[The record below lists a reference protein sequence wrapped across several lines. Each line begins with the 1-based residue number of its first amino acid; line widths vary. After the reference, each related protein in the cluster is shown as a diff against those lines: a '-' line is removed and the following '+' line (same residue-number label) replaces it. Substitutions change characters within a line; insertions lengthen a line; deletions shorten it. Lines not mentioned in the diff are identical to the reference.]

1 MRAATRFSANL
12 TLSVIL
18 ALSLPGAVPGLAQD
32 ALDVTIYVNTWADS
46 YGEGTDGDCSLR
58 EALQAAMDDVA
69 FGGCPA
75 GSTGTDI
82 IDLSAATHRITRAGR
97 GENGNGTG
105 DFDLGPTTS
114 IIIQGEGARYTVIDG
129 GQVDRIFD
137 VAGGASLTLR
147 DLTIR
152 NGEEGTTGCACGGGI
167 YVRGPDGSV
176 TIEDSVVTG
185 NAAGDGGGI
194 YVASGSLTAT
204 QSTISGNRALGNSKD
219 GGGIYLA
226 DATPATLKNVTL
238 SGNQAN
244 RHGGA
249 LFSDGGVVGLS
260 NVTIANNT
268 ADSDGNGSGDGGG
281 ISMMSGKLYLK
292 NTLIARNDDR
302 GNQAHDCSG
311 TISSQD
317 YNLIE
322 ETAGCTIA
330 GVRTHLITGVDPNL
344 APLYD
349 YGSGVLAHL
358 LMPRSPALGSGNP
371 ATPGS
376 ITEGACEL
384 LDARGVSRSLSK
396 DGCDLGAYEYVANY
410 TVNSTADEPDAAPG
424 SGGCATAGGKCTLR
438 AAIQEANTRMH
449 TTIYVPSGSY
459 ALGIPGRG
467 ENGGATGDLDV
478 GGAITIVGAGAH
490 LTTVNAARV
499 DRVFDVVGGPAAL
512 IGLSLTGGEEGTT
525 GCGCGAGVYV
535 RMGPALLYRTA
546 VADNRATDGG
556 GVFVADGETATVAGC
571 IIAGNTA
578 LGGTDGGGLAADM
591 DSTLTVI
598 NSTISGNRAGGSG
611 GGLFVY
617 DEGTAYVYS
626 TTVANNVADSDNSGA
641 GDGGGIGHDGAL
653 VFIRNALLGGNVDRG
668 GQAHDCTGILQS
680 RSHNLV
686 SSFRGCTLVGDTV
699 GNLNNVDPK
708 LDSLG
713 DNGGSTLTHALF
725 AGSPAIDAGSPGR
738 CTDVDGNPL
747 LKDQRGEPRG
757 RDQVCD
763 IGAFEGLI
771 AKIDL
776 PLILR

>member
-1 MRAATRFSANL
+1 MKAATRFSAGL
-12 TLSVIL
+12 AVAVIL
-18 ALSLPGAVPGLAQD
+18 AVSLPGIPSGLAQD
-32 ALDVTIYVNTWADS
+32 ALDATIYVNTAADS
-46 YGEGTDGDCSLR
+46 YGGATDYDCSLR
-58 EALQAAMDDVA
+58 EALQAAMNDVA

-75 GSTGTDI
+75 GGAGTDT
-82 IDLSAATHRITRAGR
+82 IDLSVATYRITRAGR
-97 GENGNGTG
+97 GENGNSAG
-105 DFDLGPTTS
+105 DFDVGSAAS
-114 IIIQGEGARYTVIDG
+114 IVIQGDGARYTEIDG

-137 VAGGASLTLR
+137 VMDGASLTLR

-167 YVRGPDGSV
+167 YVRDPGGHV
-176 TIEDSVVTG
+176 TIEDSVITG
-185 NAAGDGGGI
+185 NAAGDGGGV
-194 YVASGSLTAT
+194 YLANGSLTALR
-204 QSTISGNRALGNSKD
+204 STISDNQALGTYKD

-226 DATPATLKNVTL
+226 DATTATLKNVTL
-238 SGNQAN
+238 SGNQAD

-249 LFSDGGVVGLS
+249 LFSAGGAVGLN
-260 NVTIANNT
+260 NVTIANNS
-268 ADSDGNGSGDGGG
+268 ADTDDNGSGDGGG

-330 GVRTHLITGVDPNL
+330 GVRTHLITRVDPNL

-349 YGSGVLAHL
+349 YGSGVPTHL
-358 LMPRSPALGSGNP
+358 LMPHSPALGSGNP

-376 ITEGACEL
+376 ADEGACEL
-384 LDARGVSRSLSK
+384 FDARGVSRTSSK

-438 AAIQEANTRMH
+438 AAIQEANTRAH

-467 ENGGATGDLDV
+467 ENGGVTGDLDV
-478 GGAITIVGAGAH
+478 GGTITILGAGAH
-490 LTTVNAARV
+490 VTTINALRV
-499 DRVFDVVGGPAAL
+499 DRVFDVIGGPVGL
-512 IGLSLTGGEEGTT
+512 IGLTLTGGEEGTT

-535 RMGPALLYRTA
+535 RVGPALLYRTA
-546 VADNRATDGG
+546 VVDNRATNGG
-556 GVFVADGETATVAGC
+556 GVFVAGGEAAAVAGC
-571 IIAGNTA
+571 TIAGNTA
-578 LGGTDGGGLAADM
+578 LGDTNGGGVAADM
-591 DSTLTVI
+591 DSTLTVV
-598 NSTISGNRAGGSG
+598 NSTISGNRAGGNG

-617 DEGTAYVYS
+617 DEGTAYLYS

-641 GDGGGIGHDGAL
+641 GDGGGVSHGGA
-653 VFIRNALLGGNVDRG
+653 VVYIKNALLGGNADRG
-668 GQAHDCTGILQS
+668 SEAHDCDGILQS
-680 RSHNLV
+680 QTHNLI
-686 SSFRGCTLVGDTV
+686 SSFRGCSLVGNTA
-699 GNLNNVDPK
+699 GNLYNVDPK

-713 DNGGSTLTHALF
+713 DNGGSTPTHALF
-725 AGSPAIDAGSPGR
+725 AGSPARDAGSPGR

-747 LKDQRGEPRG
+747 LKDQRGEPRE
-757 RDQVCD
+757 RNQVCD
-763 IGAFEGLI
+763 IGAFEGGI
-771 AKIDL
+771 AKIYL
-776 PLILR
+776 SLIIR